1 MKITKCDRCG
11 KEFIGRNPEGFAE
24 HVIDKRVYIDLCLDC
39 DQEYVKLINKLE
51 LQTRRACEDF
61 LGNYIKETHTCATC
75 GVRHTVRC
83 YNCDNYEHWEAER
96 NEN

>member
-1 MKITKCDRCG
+1 MTAAVKNSLVEILKVLQ
-11 KEFIGRNPEGFAE
+11 N
-24 HVIDKRVYIDLCLDC
+24 IDKRVYIDLCLDC

-61 LGNYIKETHTCATC
+61 LGNYIKETHTCNNC
-75 GVRHTVRC
+75 GVNGTVQC
-83 YNCDNYEHWEAER
+83 YNCYNYEHWEAER